1 MIQKIF
7 QKKNYFPPY
16 SKWKTG
22 NFLIWIILTSPPPPW
37 QANSDKG
44 FFMYVLDF
52 AFIQIIL
59 VSSSKITLEL
69 GFSLDSAA
77 SNSVLFTLF
86 SHLFVLVFYI
96 WREPLFVLHIPHF
109 KKFSAPMWIFFLLKQ
124 FSFSV
129 NSRLMWT
136 RYIFISYLPTLLYHR
151 DHIFLHPVRDA
162 QEFSNV
168 AFCSS

>member
-7 QKKNYFPPY
+7 QKKNYFSPY
-16 SKWKTG
+16 SKRKTG
-22 NFLIWIILTSPPPPW
+22 NLLIWIILTSPPPPW
-37 QANSDKG
+37 QANSDKV

-96 WREPLFVLHIPHF
+96 WREHLFVLHIPHF
-109 KKFSAPMWIFFLLKQ
+109 KKFSAPMWIFFLLKHFHFLWTLGLCEPDT
-124 FSFSV
+124 FSFHICPLFSIIEITS
-129 NSRLMWT
+129 SR
-136 RYIFISYLPTLLYHR
+136 TL
-151 DHIFLHPVRDA
+151 
-162 QEFSNV
+162 
-168 AFCSS
+168 